1 MESLEKIQIRLDQ
14 ISENKVFIGI
24 LMLLVNVGARFIIEE
39 LSDNHRAIVKGD
51 NFRKIVIFASVFM
64 ATRDIFIALIVTFM
78 FVILINEVLDSKEE
92 TDKEISK
99 VSDSHIK
106 QQLDMQIDQ
115 LKMIKDSL

>member
-14 ISENKVFIGI
+14 ISENKVFIGL

-39 LSDNHRAIVKGD
+39 LSDSHRAIVKGD

>member
-14 ISENKVFIGI
+14 ISENKVFIGL

-39 LSDNHRAIVKGD
+39 LSDSHRAIVKGD

-99 VSDSHIK
+99 VSDSHVK

>member
-64 ATRDIFIALIVTFM
+64 ATSRYIYS
-78 FVILINEVLDSKEE
+78 IN
-92 TDKEISK
+92 
-99 VSDSHIK
+99 SDVYVCNTY
-106 QQLDMQIDQ
+106 
-115 LKMIKDSL
+115 

>member
-14 ISENKVFIGI
+14 ISENKVFIGL

-39 LSDNHRAIVKGD
+39 LSDSHRAIVKGD

-92 TDKEISK
+92 TNKEISK